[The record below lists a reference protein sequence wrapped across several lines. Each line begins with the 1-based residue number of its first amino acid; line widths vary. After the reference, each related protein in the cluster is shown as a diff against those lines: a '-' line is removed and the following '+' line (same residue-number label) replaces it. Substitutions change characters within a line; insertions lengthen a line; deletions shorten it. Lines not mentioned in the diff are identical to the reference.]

1 MFQVSFMVACR
12 KIQGNF
18 KGVSWKIEG
27 CVKITFKWV
36 SSVFERSSKD
46 VPG

>member
-1 MFQVSFMVACR
+1 MFQGSFIVACR
-12 KIQGNF
+12 KGSV
-18 KGVSWKIEG
+18 KGISRKIEG
-27 CVKITFKWV
+27 FVKVTFKWV